1 MGFSFIGEIMSI
13 TFKSKIPS
21 SWHFGSG
28 KNSMTKV
35 RRIRPNT
42 VYWSTVELSILIQL
56 RALGLSYKDCGI
68 QMNRTQGSCVSAVD
82 SNNLYSE
89 VDKKRKALIKEA
101 LNEDKS
107 G

>member
-1 MGFSFIGEIMSI
+1 MGFSLIGGIMSI
-13 TFKSKIPS
+13 TFKPKIPS

-28 KNSMTKV
+28 KKSITKV
-35 RRIRPNT
+35 KRSRPNT
-42 VYWSTVELSILIQL
+42 VYWSTVELSILIKL

-68 QMNRTQGSCVSAVD
+68 QMNRTQGACVSAVD
-82 SNNLYSE
+82 SNNLYAE

>member
-1 MGFSFIGEIMSI
+1 MSI

-28 KNSMTKV
+28 KSSMTKV
-35 RRIRPNT
+35 KRSRPNT
-42 VYWSTVELSILIQL
+42 VYWSTVELSILVQL
-56 RALGLSYKDCGI
+56 RALGLSYKDCGLK
-68 QMNRTQGSCVSAVD
+68 MNRTQGSCVAAIE
-82 SNNLYSE
+82 SNNLYGE